1 MPCSVVIAAIGQQ
14 VDTGSVKPEDGVEMS
29 KWNWVVANKE
39 TLATSR
45 PGVFAGGDCYL
56 GPSTLIAAMADGLKA
71 ARNIDDYLRRG
82 STRFFPRSRMRKI
95 LENNKLFS
103 NDCIEVPVK
112 NEYRVHHPE
121 LSPEVRKTMFGE
133 VEQIISSEDAYKE
146 SMRCMR
152 CYRIYSVITEHSI
165 PEGAA

>member
-1 MPCSVVIAAIGQQ
+1 MLLSSLEQAAGLANPQGHFLLAALYRCGRPNPYLYEESLKGRVLTVIERG
-14 VDTGSVKPEDGVEMS
+14 
-29 KWNWVVANKE
+29 WV
-39 TLATSR
+39 
-45 PGVFAGGDCYL
+45 
-56 GPSTLIAAMADGLKA
+56 
-71 ARNIDDYLRRG
+71 DDYLRLG
-82 STRFFPRSRMRKI
+82 STRFFPRSRIRQI
-95 LENNKLFS
+95 LEKNKLFS

-152 CYRIYSVITEHSI
+152 FKES
-165 PEGAA
+165 